1 MAKFYQS
8 SPHYSLR
15 SQTTTQNSDKLG
27 RLKENGPSTDRLQGR
42 KNSANNRFMRM
53 LSTLAVIFLLESTV
67 KNVQAN
73 GKERL
78 QHLAL
83 ISCVQTGISLTP
95 LVRLY
100 RFDEWCWY
108 VQ

>member
-8 SPHYSLR
+8 FPHYSLR
-15 SQTTTQNSDKLG
+15 SRTSAQISDKPA
-27 RLKENGPSTDRLQGR
+27 RVSENGLSTDRLQGR
-42 KNSANNRFMRM
+42 KGSANTRLKGM

-67 KNVQAN
+67 KKVHAN

-83 ISCVQTGISLTP
+83 IGCVQTGISLT
-95 LVRLY
+95 LLFCVY